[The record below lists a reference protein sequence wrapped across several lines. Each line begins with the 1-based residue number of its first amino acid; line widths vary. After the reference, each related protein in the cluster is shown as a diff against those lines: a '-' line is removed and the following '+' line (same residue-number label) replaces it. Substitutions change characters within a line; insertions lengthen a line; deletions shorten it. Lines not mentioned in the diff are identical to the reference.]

1 MLKLTRLLLLG
12 VLLIQ
17 VQTSQAQELERK
29 SLAVTVYNDD
39 FGIVKDT
46 RKARLKSGISE
57 IRLTDVA
64 AQIDPTSVLVKLKGS
79 VIEQNFRYD
88 LASLSKIL
96 ARYIEK
102 EIRLI
107 GEDKELL
114 EGKLI
119 SVQANSVVLRKK
131 DGGLLLIPNI
141 DDYRLSVDAL
151 PKGLITKP
159 TLVWLVKSKQ
169 SGKKNLEV
177 SYKTHGMRWHAEYVA
192 VLNSSDDRLDLK
204 SWVSVENNS
213 GASYPNAKLKLVA
226 GDVNQ
231 VAPQRMFV
239 KAERAA
245 FGATAED
252 EAQFEEKSF
261 FEYHIYTL
269 ERPATL
275 MQNEVKQ
282 ISLFEADGV
291 RVKKKY
297 LYRSNGY
304 HSSNGK
310 VTVAIE
316 FQNNKASGLGQ
327 PMPKGIVRV
336 MKSDGQSLEFI
347 GEDELDH
354 TPLKEK
360 VNLKI
365 GDAFD
370 VVAKEVRENY
380 KRITPSVNEQTY
392 KITLKNRKKNNISVE
407 VERYLG
413 LNWKILDS
421 SLKYEKKD
429 ASTVV
434 FHVPVK
440 RDGETVLRF
449 KVRYGK

>member
-1 MLKLTRLLLLG
+1 MLKITQLFLLG
-12 VLLIQ
+12 TLLIQ
-17 VQTSQAQELERK
+17 TELGALQAQDLERK
-29 SLAVTVYNDD
+29 SLAVTVYNAN
-39 FGIVKDT
+39 FGIVKDV
-46 RKARLKSGISE
+46 REAQMKSGISE

-64 AQIDPTSVLVKLKGS
+64 AQIDPTSVLVKSQGS
-79 VIEQNFRYD
+79 IIEQNFRYD

-96 ARYIEK
+96 ERYIEK

-114 EGKLI
+114 EGTLL
-119 SVQANSVVLRKK
+119 SVQGNSVVLRKK
-131 DGGLLLIPNI
+131 DGGLLLIPSI
-141 DDYRLSVDAL
+141 DDYRLSVEAL
-151 PKGLITKP
+151 PDGLITKP
-159 TLVWLVKSKQ
+159 TLVWLVNSKK
-169 SGKKNLEV
+169 SGKENLEV
-177 SYKTHGMRWHAEYVA
+177 SYKTYGIRWHAEYVA
-192 VLNSSDDRLDLK
+192 LLNPNDEQMELK
-204 SWVSVENNS
+204 AWVSVENNS

-231 VAPQRMFV
+231 VSTQPVLA
-239 KAERAA
+239 KAERAT
-245 FGATAED
+245 FGAAVAD
-252 EAQFEEKSF
+252 EAQFQENSF

-275 MQNEVKQ
+275 MENEVKQ

-297 LYRSNGY
+297 LYRGGNS
-304 HSSNGK
+304 K
-310 VTVAIE
+310 VSVAIE
-316 FQNNKASGLGQ
+316 FQNDKSSGLGQ
-327 PMPKGIVRV
+327 PMPKGTVRV

-370 VVAKEVRENY
+370 VVAEEVRENY
-380 KRITPSVNEQTY
+380 KRISQSVNEQTY
-392 KITLKNRKKNNISVE
+392 KVTLKNRKKENISVE

-413 LNWKILDS
+413 LNWEILDS

-429 ASTVV
+429 ASRVV
-434 FHVPVK
+434 FDVPVK
-440 RDGETVLRF
+440 SDSETVLKF
-449 KVRYGK
+449 TVRYVN